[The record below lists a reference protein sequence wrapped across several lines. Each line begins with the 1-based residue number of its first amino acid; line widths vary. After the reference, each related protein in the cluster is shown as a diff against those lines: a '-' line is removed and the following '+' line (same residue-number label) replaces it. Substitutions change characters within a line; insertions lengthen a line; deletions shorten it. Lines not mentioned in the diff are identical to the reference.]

1 MVDDI
6 LAIQKCSNN
15 SVKINAV
22 INAFIEA
29 KKLTFN
35 KNKCHKIHIQ
45 KNSKQVED
53 CHKLK
58 VHNDEMHDSQREK
71 YLGDI
76 VDRSGKIRKTI
87 EDRKSKGYG
96 IVSEILAIINE
107 IPLGQFRIEIGLK
120 LREAMLVNSML
131 FNSEAWHGISENE
144 IRILETVDEH
154 LLRALVG
161 GHAKTPLEFLYLES
175 GSVPIRY
182 LISCR
187 RMTYLHTI
195 LTRSDNEVTKR
206 VLIAQKESPT
216 KGDFFNLVQE
226 DYNKIG
232 EILDIQQIENTS
244 KERHKR
250 YIKSKISISAFRYL
264 KEKQSKHS
272 KVKDIIYQKLEM
284 QNYMKSPLFTN
295 EEVSLL
301 FAIRSRAIDC
311 KINFRNK
318 YNKDDL
324 LCSVCQQE
332 EESQIHILHCKVLN
346 DVLRSNEL
354 IVDQVNYQDIYG
366 DDHRKQKV
374 IRTIFSKL
382 LSIRKQILENPDKL
396 RLKLCQAQVK
406 LKLKLG

>member
-1 MVDDI
+1 M
-6 LAIQKCSNN
+6 
-15 SVKINAV
+15 
-22 INAFIEA
+22 
-29 KKLTFN
+29 
-35 KNKCHKIHIQ
+35 
-45 KNSKQVED
+45 
-53 CHKLK
+53 
-58 VHNDEMHDSQREK
+58 
-71 YLGDI
+71 
-76 VDRSGKIRKTI
+76 
-87 EDRKSKGYG
+87 
-96 IVSEILAIINE
+96 
-107 IPLGQFRIEIGLK
+107 
-120 LREAMLVNSML
+120 
-131 FNSEAWHGISENE
+131 
-144 IRILETVDEH
+144 
-154 LLRALVG
+154 
-161 GHAKTPLEFLYLES
+161 
-175 GSVPIRY
+175 
-182 LISCR
+182 
-187 RMTYLHTI
+187 
-195 LTRSDNEVTKR
+195 
-206 VLIAQKESPT
+206 
-216 KGDFFNLVQE
+216 
-226 DYNKIG
+226 
-232 EILDIQQIENTS
+232 QQIENTS

-264 KEKQSKHS
+264 KEKQSKHL

-382 LSIRKQILENPDKL
+382 LSIRKQILENPENTTNPSNPD
-396 RLKLCQAQVK
+396 RL
-406 LKLKLG
+406 LKSSYDVQNSIVNYSSGM

>member
-1 MVDDI
+1 
-6 LAIQKCSNN
+6 
-15 SVKINAV
+15 
-22 INAFIEA
+22 
-29 KKLTFN
+29 
-35 KNKCHKIHIQ
+35 
-45 KNSKQVED
+45 
-53 CHKLK
+53 
-58 VHNDEMHDSQREK
+58 
-71 YLGDI
+71 
-76 VDRSGKIRKTI
+76 
-87 EDRKSKGYG
+87 
-96 IVSEILAIINE
+96 
-107 IPLGQFRIEIGLK
+107 
-120 LREAMLVNSML
+120 
-131 FNSEAWHGISENE
+131 
-144 IRILETVDEH
+144 
-154 LLRALVG
+154 
-161 GHAKTPLEFLYLES
+161 
-175 GSVPIRY
+175 
-182 LISCR
+182 
-187 RMTYLHTI
+187 MTYLHTI
-195 LTRSDNEVTKR
+195 LTRSNNEVTKR

-301 FAIRSRAIDC
+301 FAIRSMAIDC

-374 IRTIFSKL
+374 ITTIFSKL
-382 LSIRKQILENPDKL
+382 LSIRKQILENPENTTNPSNPD
-396 RLKLCQAQVK
+396 RL
-406 LKLKLG
+406 LKSSYDVQNSIVNYSSGI